1 MAIALSKGHQDI
13 AVDIYEGAHQLNEI
27 GAGVAMWRRPFQVM
41 KAFGLKESMSQQL
54 EEAPSEEI
62 ESMYHDLSNDFLLT
76 LTKALLLR

>member
-41 KAFGLKESMSQQL
+41 KAFGLKESMSKEL
-54 EEAPSEEI
+54 ENVQDEDVDRTCS
-62 ESMYHDLSNDFLLT
+62 S
-76 LTKALLLR
+76 